1 MSSVYTFC
9 PPQSNGNS
17 ISSNTNR
24 NGISQ
29 EHQAPIEFNETNFP
43 SLTASKPKSNNGNII
58 PSINLTQIKT
68 ASSQPQGSC
77 WGNKSVLETVK
88 QPFPVQPIAP
98 KSNIPPLFNTVRKN
112 KARVY
117 EEDEETDS
125 DDEYDYE
132 SEPEHEHE
140 SDSDDDF
147 N

>member
-17 ISSNTNR
+17 ISSNTNG
-24 NGISQ
+24 NSQ
-29 EHQAPIEFNETNFP
+29 EPQAPIEFNEMNFT
-43 SLTASKPKSNNGNII
+43 SLSISKPKSNNGNII
-58 PSINLTQIKT
+58 PSIDLTQMKT

-88 QPFPVQPIAP
+88 LPFPVQPIAP

-112 KARVY
+112 KAQMY
-117 EEDEETDS
+117 EEYEETDS